1 MFVQSELDE
10 QFCYGRP
17 NDATEHLINT
27 IFDCFYLRFESK
39 TSNKTPL
46 KEAEHPHAPDHNY
59 NRHENTE
66 TNQMAIENNI
76 PNTVLP
82 NQNDKNVT
90 IQADAERILDLIR
103 WDANSEVKCLV
114 KYKGIEKPRWVP
126 VDDIK
131 RVHPTLLIDY
141 YETRII
147 LRKQQCE
154 MAFERT
160 TSPHSVRKLV
170 VIQ

>member
-1 MFVQSELDE
+1 MF
-10 QFCYGRP
+10 YP

-27 IFDCFYLRFESK
+27 IFDCLIFISNQK
-39 TSNKTPL
+39 TSNKTPH
-46 KEAEHPHAPDHNY
+46 KTAEHPIAPDHNY
-59 NRHENTE
+59 TKHENTE
-66 TNQMAIENNI
+66 TNNQMHIENI
-76 PNTVLP
+76 MPCSVLP
-82 NQNDKNVT
+82 NQIDKNVT
-90 IQADAERILDLIR
+90 VRADAERILDLIR

-160 TSPHSVRKLV
+160 TSPHAVRKLV

>member
-1 MFVQSELDE
+1 MIPF
-10 QFCYGRP
+10 
-17 NDATEHLINT
+17 EHLINT
-27 IFDCFYLRFESK
+27 IFDLYIFIWAFQSKK
-39 TSNKTPL
+39 TSNKTPY
-46 KEAEHPHAPDHNY
+46 KAEQQPIAPDHNY
-59 NRHENTE
+59 PTHENTE
-66 TNQMAIENNI
+66 PNANNHTI
-76 PNTVLP
+76 NNKIQQNVAWSVL
-82 NQNDKNVT
+82 QTKIDKNET

-131 RVHPTLLIDY
+131 GSHPTLLIDY

-160 TSPHSVRKLV
+160 TNPHAVRKLV

>member
-1 MFVQSELDE
+1 MLQTK
-10 QFCYGRP
+10 
-17 NDATEHLINT
+17 ND
-27 IFDCFYLRFESK
+27 
-39 TSNKTPL
+39 
-46 KEAEHPHAPDHNY
+46 
-59 NRHENTE
+59 
-66 TNQMAIENNI
+66 NN
-76 PNTVLP
+76 
-82 NQNDKNVT
+82 DSST
-90 IQADAERILDLIR
+90 IQRKADAERILDLIR

-131 RVHPTLLIDY
+131 RSHPTLLIDY

-160 TSPHSVRKLV
+160 TNPHAVRKLV